1 MTDDVKARALE
12 LFRGGHNCSQAVF
25 AAHAP
30 GLGLDEATAVRL
42 ATGFGV
48 GMARGGVCGAVS
60 GAVMALGLFGG
71 GGGRDGAQAKA
82 ATYACVR
89 EFYRDFQALHG
100 SLACRELIGL
110 NPSTPEGLATANAE
124 CRFQTICLPL
134 VRDAATIAQRL
145 MTRAAGAACV

>member
-1 MTDDVKARALE
+1 MSECVEAAAGY
-12 LFRGGHNCSQAVF
+12 FASGYNCSQSVLMAF
-25 AAHAP
+25 CGP
-30 GLGLDEATAVRL
+30 LGLDAATAVRL

-48 GMARGGVCGAVS
+48 GMARGGSCGAVS

-89 EFYRDFQALHG
+89 EFYRAFQALHG

-110 NPSTPEGLATANAE
+110 DPSTPEGLATANAE
-124 CRFQTICLPL
+124 CRFRTVCLPL
-134 VRDAATIAQRL
+134 VRDAAAIAQDL